1 MYYSCS
7 IGCVELS
14 CIELGEGARLGTGRS
29 WKILEILAWEEVLLL
44 LVKEFV
50 QGLLFF
56 EPGGLPAVH
65 RPDSP
70 ELVVVEV
77 G

>member
-1 MYYSCS
+1 MYYLYS

-14 CIELGEGARLGTGRS
+14 CVELGEGTRPGTGRS
-29 WKILEILAWEEVLLL
+29 WKILEILEVLLL

-56 EPGGLPAVH
+56 VPRGLPAVY

-70 ELVVVEV
+70 ELVVVA

>member
-1 MYYSCS
+1 MYYSYS

-14 CIELGEGARLGTGRS
+14 CVELGEGARPGADRS
-29 WKILEILAWEEVLLL
+29 WKILEILEVLLL

-50 QGLLFF
+50 RGLLFF
-56 EPGGLPAVH
+56 EPGGLPAVR

-70 ELVVVEV
+70 ELVVEA